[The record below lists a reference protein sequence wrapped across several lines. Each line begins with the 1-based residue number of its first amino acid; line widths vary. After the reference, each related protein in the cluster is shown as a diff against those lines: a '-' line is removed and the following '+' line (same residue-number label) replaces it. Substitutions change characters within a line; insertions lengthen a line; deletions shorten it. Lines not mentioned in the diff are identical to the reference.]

1 MMSREKWLQCK
12 QSKRSP
18 GNTEVCMKEKK
29 TAVIT
34 VRIPPSTKAVID
46 AETERKEWTTS
57 KMAEKILTEWAKAK
71 ESAKE

>member
-1 MMSREKWLQCK
+1 
-12 QSKRSP
+12 
-18 GNTEVCMKEKK
+18 MKEKK